1 MGPRVWMRPSVGRV
15 AACGWSWRQDEVAE
29 FWALACCHEL
39 WERPAESTGLHLEM
53 AGVTG
58 VIGDGSSS
66 VTRLSCIPPAAHWD
80 PGLPP
85 VPGKWGESRPA
96 WEGWETLVSAGNLE
110 KLKKPD

>member
-1 MGPRVWMRPSVGRV
+1 M
-15 AACGWSWRQDEVAE
+15 AE

-39 WERPAESTGLHLEM
+39 WERPGQNTGLHLEM

-66 VTRLSCIPPAAHWD
+66 VTRLSCVPPAAHWD

-85 VPGKWGESRPA
+85 VPGSGESQDPHGRDGRP
-96 WEGWETLVSAGNLE
+96 WFLQTIWRSWKNLPEGRAAVPCYPRPTA
-110 KLKKPD
+110 